1 MIISILG
8 TSGAFKNRDNCT
20 PIYDDKGNIKFQIA
34 KYNSEILGKKSAKN
48 KNSTEFLLE
57 NFDEKFIFI
66 GTQCAID
73 FQKIILAE
81 TIKGKD
87 IDYVTIEDDSLD
99 DIFEKILELLQE
111 EKGDTILDITHGF
124 RHQPIMAIFASTLSQ
139 FLERKNLKI
148 IFAKEVEMFKEYTYI
163 YLDEYIEITQIS
175 LLLTGF
181 IRTLNFIPVE
191 NMKLLNNKL
200 FEDFSKSLLSNDMM
214 GVEKHYL
221 LLKDELRRLEKNE
234 EFKHIENL
242 LIKVKDELR
251 PLDMLAFFEPYQK
264 YILLS
269 KITVEKNYIIVGYAY
284 IFESLREYCSYKFEH
299 ICRGIEFKDDY
310 AKNTAVINTILNFR
324 QAKFGTEILNKYK
337 GIYKKNKIEFQRVRK
352 LYEQIRK
359 RRNALAHINTTSNFE
374 DIKSDLIE
382 IIKKV
387 EKLFEDKILDNIR
400 V

>member
-8 TSGAFKNRDNCT
+8 TAGRDFKT
-20 PIYDDKGNIKFQIA
+20 QKPVSFYYDCKV
-34 KYNSEILGKKSAKN
+34 LGKKSGSFS
-48 KNSTEFLLE
+48 NSLDMLLQNYPNQE
-57 NFDEKFIFI
+57 GYFI
-66 GTQCAID
+66 GTKIAIE
-73 FQKIILAE
+73 FQKQLLKFKKQKHHFIE
-81 TIKGKD
+81 
-87 IDYVTIEDDSLD
+87 VEDDSLD
-99 DIFEKILELLQE
+99 DIFEKILELLQKE
-111 EKGDTILDITHGF
+111 NGETILDITHGF

-200 FEDFSKSLLSNDMM
+200 FEDFSKSLLSNDMI

-324 QAKFGTEILNKYK
+324 QAKFGTEIL
-337 GIYKKNKIEFQRVRK
+337 
-352 LYEQIRK
+352 
-359 RRNALAHINTTSNFE
+359 
-374 DIKSDLIE
+374 
-382 IIKKV
+382 KV
-387 EKLFEDKILDNIR
+387 LLHLP
-400 V
+400 